1 MSFPLLSSPLLKS
14 FYEDRRETRE
24 GGFLPFL
31 SHPSALEVS
40 PARLSFFLCSTKT
53 CLQSLHPSFSSD
65 RSRAMDLGDGL
76 QEELLG
82 NSPSLSSDSSWT
94 SFDCST
100 DLTSVSSDLASTPV
114 TAPSCC
120 KLFDASIPK
129 SKSSSSSAKG
139 SSGGRIRKVA
149 WRETSFLGDDE

>member
-1 MSFPLLSSPLLKS
+1 M
-14 FYEDRRETRE
+14 
-24 GGFLPFL
+24 
-31 SHPSALEVS
+31 SHPSDLEVS
-40 PARLSFFLCSTKT
+40 PACLLYINSNLFFYQDILAESSSLLLTPSPSTF
-53 CLQSLHPSFSSD
+53 FSTSN
-65 RSRAMDLGDGL
+65 RSRASIPGRMDLGDGL

-100 DLTSVSSDLASTPV
+100 DLTSVSSDLALTPV

-129 SKSSSSSAKG
+129 SKSSSAKA
-139 SSGGRIRKVA
+139 SSGERIRKVA

>member
-1 MSFPLLSSPLLKS
+1 M
-14 FYEDRRETRE
+14 
-24 GGFLPFL
+24 
-31 SHPSALEVS
+31 SHPSDLKVS
-40 PARLSFFLCSTKT
+40 PACLNSNLLFYQDILAESSSLLLTPSPSTFFST
-53 CLQSLHPSFSSD
+53 SN
-65 RSRAMDLGDGL
+65 RSRASIPGRMDPRDGL

-100 DLTSVSSDLASTPV
+100 DLTSVSSDLALTPV

-129 SKSSSSSAKG
+129 KPPSSSAKAL
-139 SSGGRIRKVA
+139 SGERIRKVV